1 MSNQRFGKTHRAT
14 GMDGGSE
21 MKIYQFFKN
30 ARIALEESGN
40 DDASFYF
47 NQIEDHLKAG
57 KSLPSSQR
65 DVEHVLGL

>member
-14 GMDGGSE
+14 GMDSGSE

-40 DDASFYF
+40 EDASFYF